1 MWRTNPLQTSIYLFW
16 VNFCKWNTLVPN
28 CLHRRMCMLVSG
40 LKIKLFFPLI
50 MLIIVS
56 KILLCRLLGIYVYNA
71 NHFDAD
77 GNYSQVYYETTVLEF
92 MTRIIFN
99 FFLVCDNLLG
109 DFCYLH
115 CLNHA
120 KAWQPPFLNLLIAQW
135 ANVWRQM
142 YRSTHDLEM
151 LELLWFMSIVHCLI
165 QLPTSRRS
173 LHIFCSGRSWWK
185 PKAPMINDG
194 KFIKRNKYVICTSF
208 W

>member
-1 MWRTNPLQTSIYLFW
+1 
-16 VNFCKWNTLVPN
+16 
-28 CLHRRMCMLVSG
+28 
-40 LKIKLFFPLI
+40 

-77 GNYSQVYYETTVLEF
+77 GNYSQVYYDTTVLEF
-92 MTRIIFN
+92 MTRMERGKLFLGFFFV

-115 CLNHA
+115 RLNHA
-120 KAWQPPFLNLLIAQW
+120 KAWQPPFLGLLIAQW

-151 LELLWFMSIVHCLI
+151 LELL
-165 QLPTSRRS
+165 
-173 LHIFCSGRSWWK
+173 
-185 PKAPMINDG
+185 
-194 KFIKRNKYVICTSF
+194 
-208 W
+208 

>member
-1 MWRTNPLQTSIYLFW
+1 M
-16 VNFCKWNTLVPN
+16 
-28 CLHRRMCMLVSG
+28 
-40 LKIKLFFPLI
+40 
-50 MLIIVS
+50 
-56 KILLCRLLGIYVYNA
+56 
-71 NHFDAD
+71 
-77 GNYSQVYYETTVLEF
+77 
-92 MTRIIFN
+92 
-99 FFLVCDNLLG
+99 VCDNLLG

-115 CLNHA
+115 RLNHA
-120 KAWQPPFLNLLIAQW
+120 KAWQPPFLGLLIAQW

-194 KFIKRNKYVICTSF
+194 KFMKRNKYVICICHMHILLVIFWPMPNFTSWHIYYF
-208 W
+208 LSHGSLV

>member
-1 MWRTNPLQTSIYLFW
+1 MFTT
-16 VNFCKWNTLVPN
+16 
-28 CLHRRMCMLVSG
+28 
-40 LKIKLFFPLI
+40 
-50 MLIIVS
+50 LII
-56 KILLCRLLGIYVYNA
+56 C
-71 NHFDAD
+71 DAG
-77 GNYSQVYYETTVLEF
+77 GNYSQVYYDTMVLEI
-92 MTRIIFN
+92 MTMMERGKLFF
-99 FFLVCDNLLG
+99 FFLCLTIYLILILG

-115 CLNHA
+115 WLNHA
-120 KAWQPPFLNLLIAQW
+120 RAWQPPLLNLLIAQW

-173 LHIFCSGRSWWK
+173 MHIFCSGRSWWN

>member
-1 MWRTNPLQTSIYLFW
+1 MFTT
-16 VNFCKWNTLVPN
+16 
-28 CLHRRMCMLVSG
+28 
-40 LKIKLFFPLI
+40 
-50 MLIIVS
+50 LIILMQMAIIV
-56 KILLCRLLGIYVYNA
+56 KFI
-71 NHFDAD
+71 
-77 GNYSQVYYETTVLEF
+77 
-92 MTRIIFN
+92 MTQRCKNLWQELFLIFFY

-115 CLNHA
+115 RLNHA

-165 QLPTSRRS
+165 QLPTSRKS

-194 KFIKRNKYVICTSF
+194 KFMKRNKYVICTSF